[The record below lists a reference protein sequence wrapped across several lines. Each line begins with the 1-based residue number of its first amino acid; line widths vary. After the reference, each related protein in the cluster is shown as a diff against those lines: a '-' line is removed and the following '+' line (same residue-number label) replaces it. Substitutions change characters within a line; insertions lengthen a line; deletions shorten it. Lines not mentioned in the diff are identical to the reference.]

1 MITNG
6 IARHPASR
14 RHLNVLGLMLLGA
27 FLTPSSSGVTGFSQ
41 SKQQQPKQSPSQSQS
56 PASGQSAANS
66 EKQQD
71 HRWDPFNAEQD
82 VEVGTFYMRKG
93 DYDAAVSRFEH
104 AITLNPKYAKPR
116 YLLGE
121 CYEKKNE
128 KQTAVKYYKEYLQVF
143 PDAPDRKKVEKKIEK
158 LSKV

>member
-1 MITNG
+1 
-6 IARHPASR
+6 
-14 RHLNVLGLMLLGA
+14 
-27 FLTPSSSGVTGFSQ
+27 
-41 SKQQQPKQSPSQSQS
+41 
-56 PASGQSAANS
+56 
-66 EKQQD
+66 
-71 HRWDPFNAEQD
+71 
-82 VEVGTFYMRKG
+82 MRKG

-104 AITLNPKYAKPR
+104 AIALNPKYAKPR

-121 CYEKKNE
+121 CYEKKDD